1 MKVFI
6 MYQREKHDLVVSRLT
21 EPRKFIQVLTGP
33 RQTGKTTLAH
43 QATNELKC
51 PSHYASADDTAVGD
65 RIWIEQQWDIAR
77 LLIDENDSGS
87 SAILILDEIQK
98 IPGWSEVIKRLW
110 DEDSYNQ
117 ILIKVLLLGSSPLL
131 IQKGLT
137 ESLAGRFET
146 IPITHWSF
154 QEMKAA
160 FNFSL
165 DEYMYFGGYPGAAGL
180 IKDEERWK
188 RYLLDSLIDTTL
200 SKDILLMNRIDKPIL
215 LRRLFQLGCEYSGQ
229 ILSYTKMLG
238 QLQGVGNTTTLAH
251 YLELL
256 SGAGMLTG
264 LQKYAGEG
272 FRRRGSSPKLQ
283 ILNTGLMSAV
293 LSHDFNSARNERN
306 YWGRL
311 VESAVG
317 AHIHNTA
324 VGNNIQVY
332 YWRDRNMEIDFV
344 VKSGSDVIAIEV
356 KSGARAVSLPGMEA
370 FANAFN
376 PKRKLLVGKQGIQ
389 LEDFLSKSI
398 SEWI

>member
-1 MKVFI
+1 